1 MKLFYH
7 TFIYPPTS
15 LPADRSCYNPPM
27 PNKVKAMNR
36 TLRRSIFWIFVSI
49 FAVSSPLLV
58 LYTSGYRYNI
68 ASGQILRTGV
78 ISIATDPR
86 SVSIFVNDELQK
98 SKTPTVVKRL
108 MPDTYS
114 VRLEKDGYLSWSGE
128 VKVFSG
134 ATSIM
139 NTILLFLDSEPE
151 MLFNKEAES
160 FVPSPDGS
168 LIAYTAIEE
177 DWEEVW
183 LYDLKSEEHKMIA
196 QRLTSDIVTEIK
208 WSTNSEFLSVY
219 NYEIGLSIFAKSG
232 TEINLDIEQT
242 ETVDSTFWHP
252 SDGNTIFLASETGLE
267 EINLSSKSSKIIKN
281 TDENSISLDASILN
295 FFDDGSFTELMQ
307 LIDGEPTLLA
317 LLPRS
322 NYTIAERDGSYML
335 LTDDNERLIL
345 LDIHAEIP
353 ILLETKASIYDWTES
368 KNLLVY
374 SDGYEVNVYDPGPH
388 TNQFITRQGDRIE
401 SLLWHSSAT
410 SILFQLETK
419 IVAHEHYNAGDSRK
433 NFTLVSGVDEIK
445 TAWVASDGQM
455 LYYYAFQNGSYGLYK
470 LELIKPFISL

>member
-1 MKLFYH
+1 
-7 TFIYPPTS
+7 
-15 LPADRSCYNPPM
+15 
-27 PNKVKAMNR
+27 
-36 TLRRSIFWIFVSI
+36 
-49 FAVSSPLLV
+49 
-58 LYTSGYRYNI
+58 
-68 ASGQILRTGV
+68 
-78 ISIATDPR
+78 
-86 SVSIFVNDELQK
+86 
-98 SKTPTVVKRL
+98 
-108 MPDTYS
+108 
-114 VRLEKDGYLSWSGE
+114 
-128 VKVFSG
+128 
-134 ATSIM
+134 
-139 NTILLFLDSEPE
+139 
-151 MLFNKEAES
+151 
-160 FVPSPDGS
+160 
-168 LIAYTAIEE
+168 
-177 DWEEVW
+177 
-183 LYDLKSEEHKMIA
+183 MIA